1 MTEEFDP
8 TEPSQGL
15 PGVAAVFTL
24 IAVALPWMAA
34 TAGAMDQGT
43 PGYQSLYGLLAA
55 VVALVVLVAVV
66 ADPADR
72 RTEVSLVGGAVV
84 AILAL
89 ARYVTLGGGFAAGL
103 GLYVTFIAGLA
114 MVAGGILG
122 R

>member
-1 MTEEFDP
+1 MTREFEP

-15 PGVAAVFTL
+15 PAVAAVFSL
-24 IAVALPWMAA
+24 IGVALPWIAA
-34 TAGAMDQGT
+34 TPGDQTT
-43 PGYQSLYGLLAA
+43 PGYRTLYGLLAA

-84 AILAL
+84 VLLAL
-89 ARYVTLGGGFAAGL
+89 ARYVTLGGGVDAGL

-114 MVAGGILG
+114 IVAGGILG

>member
-15 PGVAAVFTL
+15 SAVAAVFTL
-24 IAVALPWMAA
+24 IAVALPWMAT
-34 TAGAMDQGT
+34 TAGRVE
-43 PGYQSLYGLLAA
+43 PGYQTLFGLPAA

-84 AILAL
+84 ALIAL
-89 ARYVTLGGGFAAGL
+89 ARYALNAGADAGL

-114 MVAGGILG
+114 IVAGGILG

>member
-8 TEPSQGL
+8 TKPSHGL
-15 PGVAAVFTL
+15 PGIAGVFTL
-24 IAVALPWMAA
+24 IAVALPWMAP

-66 ADPADR
+66 ANPDDR
-72 RTEVSLVGGAVV
+72 RTEISLVGGAVV
-84 AILAL
+84 VLLAL
-89 ARYVTLGGGFAAGL
+89 ARYVTLGGGVDAGL

>member
-24 IAVALPWMAA
+24 IGVALPWIVA
-34 TAGAMDQGT
+34 TPGDQTT
-43 PGYQSLYGLLAA
+43 PGYRTLYGLLAA

-66 ADPADR
+66 TNPDDR

-84 AILAL
+84 ALIAL
-89 ARYVTLGGGFAAGL
+89 ARYALNGGADAGL

-114 MVAGGILG
+114 IVAGGILG

>member
-1 MTEEFDP
+1 MNEEFDP

-24 IAVALPWMAA
+24 IAVALPWMVT
-34 TAGAMDQGT
+34 TAGSVE
-43 PGYQSLYGLLAA
+43 PGYRTLHGMLAA
-55 VVALVVLVAVV
+55 VVALAVLVAVV
-66 ADPADR
+66 ADPDDR
-72 RTEVSLVGGAVV
+72 RTEVSLVGGGVV
-84 AILAL
+84 VLLAL
-89 ARYVTLGGGFAAGL
+89 ARYVTLGGGFDAGL

>member
-1 MTEEFDP
+1 MNEEFDP

-15 PGVAAVFTL
+15 PAVAAVFTL
-24 IAVALPWMAA
+24 IGIALPWIAA
-34 TAGAMDQGT
+34 MPGDQTT
-43 PGYQSLYGLLAA
+43 PGYRTLYGLLAA

-66 ADPADR
+66 ANPADR

-84 AILAL
+84 ALIAL
-89 ARYVTLGGGFAAGL
+89 ARYALNAGADAGL

-114 MVAGGILG
+114 IVAGGILG

>member
-1 MTEEFDP
+1 MTEAFDP

-15 PGVAAVFTL
+15 PAVGAVFTL
-24 IAVALPWMAA
+24 IAVALPWIAA
-34 TAGAMDQGT
+34 TPGDQTT
-43 PGYQSLYGLLAA
+43 PGYRTLYGLLAA
-55 VVALVVLVAVV
+55 VVALVVLIAVV

-84 AILAL
+84 VLLAL
-89 ARYVTLGGGFAAGL
+89 ARYVTLGGGFDAGL

>member
-15 PGVAAVFTL
+15 PAVAAVFTL
-24 IAVALPWMAA
+24 IAVALPWMAT
-34 TAGAMDQGT
+34 TAGSVD
-43 PGYQSLYGLLAA
+43 PGYRTLYGLLAA

-66 ADPADR
+66 ANPADR

-84 AILAL
+84 GLLAL
-89 ARYVTLGGGFAAGL
+89 ARYVTLGGGVDAGL
-103 GLYVTFIAGLA
+103 GLYVAFIAGLA